1 MRSPSHTYFPV
12 APFFMFVGFLLTFA
26 LLILVELHLISFA
39 FEKLGIPPRVITIC
53 LLSSLLGSVINIP
66 VARLKT
72 RRIPPPQTVMFYGMR
87 YRIPEARN
95 SSETIVAVNLGGAI
109 IPVGI
114 SLYLLFNHLVT
125 LDHEVI
131 TSTLLATAI
140 VTIAVHNLAFRIEGV
155 GIAVPTLIPPIIA
168 ILAANTIAP
177 EHAAP
182 VAYIA
187 GTLGTLIGAD
197 LMNLSDLDK
206 IEAPVISIGGAGTS
220 DGIFLTGI
228 IAVLL
233 S

>member
-1 MRSPSHTYFPV
+1 MRSPSHTYLPV
-12 APFFMFVGFLLTFA
+12 APLFMFVGFLLTFA
-26 LLILVELHLISFA
+26 LLILVELHVISFA
-39 FEKLGIPPRVITIC
+39 FEKLGIPPRVIAIC
-53 LLSSLLGSVINIP
+53 LLGSLLGSVVNIP

-72 RRIPPPQTVMFYGMR
+72 RRISPPQKVTFYGMH
-87 YRIPEARN
+87 YRIPEARH

-109 IPVGI
+109 IPVCL
-114 SLYLLFNHLVT
+114 SLYLLLNQLLLLNH
-125 LDHEVI
+125 DVI
-131 TSTLLATAI
+131 TSSLLATAL
-140 VTIAVHNLAFRIEGV
+140 VTIAVHNLAFRVEGV
-155 GIAVPTLIPPIIA
+155 GIAVPTLIPPLIA
-168 ILAANTIAP
+168 ILAAHTIAP

-182 VAYIA
+182 VAYVA